1 MKYDWLIERLDKRVK
16 RLEEVVAH
24 LEKELEKSSVV
35 EEDFHHKHYYFNPYD
50 EL

>member
-1 MKYDWLIERLDKRVK
+1 MKYDWMIERLDKRVK

-24 LEKELEKSSVV
+24 LEKELEKSNVV
-35 EEDFHHKHYYFNPYD
+35 EEEFHHKHYYYNPYE